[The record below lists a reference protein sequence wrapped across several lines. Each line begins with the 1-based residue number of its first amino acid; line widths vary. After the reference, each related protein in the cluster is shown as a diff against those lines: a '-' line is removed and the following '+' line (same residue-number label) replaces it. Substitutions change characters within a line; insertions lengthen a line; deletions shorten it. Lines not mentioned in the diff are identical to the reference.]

1 MKNTSPI
8 ILRGL
13 PVSKGISIGI
23 AHVIEHG
30 NNVIEEKYIEKKLVP
45 KEIKRLKTTF
55 KKTLTELDI
64 IKSKISPSIKK
75 NIGLFLDTHI
85 LLISDKTFLES
96 IETRIK
102 ENFNSSEW
110 AIHTEYLNIKESFEN
125 IEDLYIKQRIDDV
138 NHVVKMLLNNL
149 IIKKD
154 KTNIISK
161 SFNNVIVVT
170 DDLSPADV
178 IITHE
183 SKGLG
188 LISEY
193 GGRSSHS
200 SILTRSLELPSIVGV
215 KNALKI
221 IRNDDYL
228 ILDGNEGLI
237 FINPEKDLIKH
248 YQDLKKSSLK
258 KKRVLSTVL
267 AKKNISLDKERLEIM
282 ANLELP
288 QELKIISEKNIDGI
302 GLFRTEYLYADRDD
316 FPTENEQFLA
326 YKQIVKKMKN
336 NPVIF
341 RTLDIGADKEIPD
354 NVKTGSIAH
363 NPALGLRGIRYS
375 LGNQT
380 VFINQVKAMLR
391 AGYYGTVKIMLPM
404 ITNFSEISDAK
415 KLIATAKKNL
425 KRERKKFS
433 NNVKVGIMVEVPS
446 CAVLAD
452 RFAQQVDFFSIGTN
466 DLVQYTLAI
475 DRVDDEVNYLY
486 DPVNSAVL
494 NLIKIVIDAGAK
506 NKIPVSLCGEM
517 AGDSNYTRLLL
528 GLGLKSFSMHPSAIP
543 EIKNIM
549 ISSDIKKLK
558 RLSREIIN
566 CNCPIEKNK
575 LLAKINNI

>member
-8 ILRGL
+8 ILKGL

-30 NNVIEEKYIEKKLVP
+30 NKVIEEKYIEKKLVS
-45 KEIKRLKTTF
+45 KEIKRLNTTF
-55 KKTLTELDI
+55 KKTLAELAI

-85 LLISDKTFLES
+85 LLVSDQTFLDS
-96 IETRIK
+96 IKSRII
-102 ENFNSSEW
+102 ENLSSSEW
-110 AIHTEYLNIKESFEN
+110 AIHAEYLNIKESFEN

-543 EIKNIM
+543 EIKNVM

>member
-8 ILRGL
+8 ILKGL
-13 PVSKGISIGI
+13 PVSKGISVGM

-30 NNVIEEKYIEKKLVP
+30 NNVIEEKYIEKKLVS
-45 KEIKRLKTTF
+45 KEIKRLKITF
-55 KKTLTELDI
+55 KKTLIELDI
-64 IKSKISPSIKK
+64 IKSKLSPSIKK

-85 LLISDKTFLES
+85 LLVSDQTFLES
-96 IETRIK
+96 IESRIEK
-102 ENFNSSEW
+102 NFNSSEW
-110 AIHTEYLNIKESFEN
+110 AIYTEYLNIKESFEN
-125 IEDLYIKQRIDDV
+125 IEDLYIKQRVDDI

-154 KTNIISK
+154 RTNIISK

-221 IRNDDYL
+221 IKNHDYL
-228 ILDGNEGLI
+228 ILDGDEGLI

-248 YQDLKKSSLK
+248 YQDLKKISLK

-267 AKKNISLDKERLEIM
+267 TKTSISLDKEKLEIM

-326 YKQIVKKMKN
+326 YKKIVKKMKN

-341 RTLDIGADKEIPD
+341 RTLDIGADKEIPE
-354 NVKTGSIAH
+354 NVKTGSIAR

-380 VFINQVKAMLR
+380 VFINQVKAILR

-404 ITNFSEISDAK
+404 VTNFSEISDAK
-415 KLIATAKKNL
+415 KLIDIAKNNL
-425 KRERKKFS
+425 KNEKKKFS
-433 NNVKVGIMVEVPS
+433 NNVKIGIMVEVPS
-446 CAVLAD
+446 CAVLAN

-486 DPVNSAVL
+486 DPINSAVL
-494 NLIKIVIDAGAK
+494 NLIKIVINAGAK

-517 AGDSNYTRLLL
+517 AGDPNYTRLLL

-549 ISSDIKKLK
+549 ISSDISKLK

-566 CNCPIEKNK
+566 CDCLVKKNK